1 MGGRGSRFQQTAP
14 IPTAQPVPAPPP
26 SGREQGDLQTMSDQ
40 ELHDFLISV
49 DKTDIPAFLS
59 DLHLQKMLYAL
70 GMNAAPEIVSD
81 AQLKQL
87 IAKGATPI
95 YRTVN
100 DTSVNGID
108 FTAQDICDM
117 MTDGDTTYVGRG
129 IHGDG
134 LYFSNSLS
142 GSKVYG
148 YSSSKT
154 MTGVLNANARVVSES
169 TLRSEY
175 DAFVKSHPATR
186 KALGFAKSKS
196 AHDSMSQFALIRGYN
211 VIRSPQGGG
220 EDYYTV
226 LDRKALTMTRT
237 TR

>member
-1 MGGRGSRFQQTAP
+1 MGGRGSKFQSAAP
-14 IPTAQPVPAPPP
+14 IPTQLSSP
-26 SGREQGDLQTMSDQ
+26 SGHTLADLQTMNDQ

-49 DKTDIPAFLS
+49 DKTDIPDFLS
-59 DLHLQKMLYAL
+59 DLHLQKMVYAL
-70 GMNAAPEIVSD
+70 GMNDAPEIVSD

-87 IAKGATPI
+87 VNNGATPL

-100 DTSVNGID
+100 DTQVNGVD

-117 MTDGDTTYVGRG
+117 MLEGDTTYIGRG

-142 GSKVYG
+142 GSKAYG
-148 YSSSKT
+148 YGSAKT
-154 MTGVLNANARVVSES
+154 MTAVLNSNAKVISENR
-169 TLRSEY
+169 LRSEY
-175 DAFVKSHPATR
+175 DAFVKNNPATR

-196 AHDSMSQFALIRGYN
+196 SHDSMSQFALMRGYN
-211 VIRSPQGGG
+211 VITSPQSGG
-220 EDYYTV
+220 ENYYTV
-226 LDRKALTMTRT
+226 LDRKVLTMTKT